1 MSGLIPTWS
10 FSKLEHWSCPY
21 RVKLEYVDKIERR
34 EAQGPGSAGEK
45 RDTALERGKAIHEK
59 AELFVRGEIAELP
72 KELKK
77 NAKIF
82 EETRELMQTN
92 PERVLLEE
100 NWGIANDWT
109 SAEWMAANV
118 WGRVKVD
125 RFVFLDPEKT
135 SAELTDYKS
144 GKKEGNE
151 VKHGQQGQIYTVT
164 SFMRFPSLQVVR
176 TQFEYVDHGKRSLPK
191 IYTREQ
197 AMAFLPSID
206 RRCRELTDAT
216 LFPPKPNRI
225 NCSWCPYGPSRGN
238 GHCQYGVEV

>member
-21 RVKLEYVDKIERR
+21 RVKLEYVDKRNPHI
-34 EAQGPGSAGEK
+34 AQGSGSGGEK
-45 RDTALERGKAIHEK
+45 KEHALQRGKDIHEK
-59 AELFVRGEIAELP
+59 AEAFVRGELAELP

-82 EETRELMQTN
+82 EETREVMQAD

-100 NWGIANDWT
+100 DWGIANDWT
-109 SAEWMAANV
+109 PTEYYGPAV

-125 RFVFLDPEKT
+125 RFLWLDPEKT

-151 VKHGQQGQIYTVT
+151 VKHGMQGQIYTVT
-164 SFMRFPSLQVVR
+164 SFMRFPTLQAVR

-206 RRCRELTDAT
+206 RRCRELTEAT
-216 LFPPKPNRI
+216 AFPPKPNRI
-225 NCSWCPYGPSRGN
+225 NCSWCPYGPTRGD
-238 GHCQYGVEV
+238 GSCEFGVEV